1 MGILIHNQF
10 RLEAG
15 RQLAL
20 SSRVS
25 SERVGSRGRFRPS
38 AIQFIHP
45 QIRKHPVASQASH
58 RGFPRSGIAIS
69 HRFSIVNNNNKQN

>member
-15 RQLAL
+15 RRLAL

-25 SERVGSRGRFRPS
+25 SERAGLRSSFRPS
-38 AIQFIHP
+38 AVQFIHP
-45 QIRKHPVASQASH
+45 KIRKHPVASQAAH
-58 RGFPRSGIAIS
+58 RDFPRCAIASGHFRNIIN
-69 HRFSIVNNNNKQN
+69 HR

>member
-20 SSRVS
+20 SSCVS
-25 SERVGSRGRFRPS
+25 SERAGSRGWFRPS

-45 QIRKHPVASQASH
+45 QIRKHPVVAQAAH
-58 RGFPRSGIAIS
+58 RDLPRCAIAFGHFRNIIN
-69 HRFSIVNNNNKQN
+69 HC

>member
-15 RQLAL
+15 RRLAL

-25 SERVGSRGRFRPS
+25 SERAGSRGRFRPS

-45 QIRKHPVASQASH
+45 KIHQYPVALHSAY
-58 RGFPRSGIAIS
+58 RGFLRCAIAFGHFRNIIN
-69 HRFSIVNNNNKQN
+69 HY